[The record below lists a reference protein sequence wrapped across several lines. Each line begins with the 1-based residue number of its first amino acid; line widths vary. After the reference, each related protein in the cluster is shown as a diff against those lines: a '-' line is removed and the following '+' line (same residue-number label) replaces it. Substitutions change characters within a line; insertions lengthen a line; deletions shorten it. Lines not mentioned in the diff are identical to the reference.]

1 MKLKHFAKTDIGLK
15 RKANE
20 DSIGELLFNKSK
32 YGNIYIVCDGMGGH
46 EGGKM
51 ASETAINSIIEYFSN
66 TPSDSPT
73 TALKEAIEF
82 ANIQIF
88 GKAQSD
94 SQYKGMGTTCCVLL
108 EKNNLIYVAHVGDS
122 RIYISSDGK
131 FHRVTKDHSFV
142 QGLFDNGQISE
153 EEIETH
159 ARKNEL
165 TQALGV
171 STEVNVEVCSD
182 PILAKKGDNFLICS
196 DGLCGL
202 IDDNKIYN
210 IVKKGKTNSDIGNNL
225 IDAANNAGGTD
236 NISVIYISI
245 DESPHAKSQFISKN
259 NILKDNLTK
268 TMLLDTDQKA
278 AILANNNFSFFNK
291 YKNKIFISVGVLFI
305 SLLMILIVSKIGNND
320 VPKIE
325 TIDKTTD
332 LELNVDEFEAQIEID
347 GEEVEIFYYSFKK
360 SNDWTKENKNF
371 EPLITNVKLTHK
383 WDKKNDVNFQEFYW
397 NNNFLLYD
405 EYKTQKEILYDSD
418 ISENSFIFIRKSNL
432 EKIPNS
438 KPKVDSDPF
447 QLKEEEKKKNKAK
460 AARKAKA
467 NKKAAAKKK
476 ADTAAKNK
484 DKEEQTINT
493 AHNQL
498 DSFINTISDSR
509 NEIYKIR
516 LNERRMAEFLK
527 RAKQNYESQMAE
539 FYLFFP
545 GYKDTG
551 IPDKL
556 SSENLPKGII
566 ELKGTLISKNNS
578 LETIVKDASD
588 NYNTEE
594 RNQINA
600 AGFLDIS
607 KQRLKSAENLKDNF
621 IIKYNINNIKLQEK
635 CDDDLA
641 KIIRANGKV
650 VEIQE
655 KSDEI
660 RNKFN
665 LIKDNLNKIKI
676 LSDNSND
683 LLLLVEKNTTIFLDK
698 KKKKKK

>member
-153 EEIETH
+153 EEMETH

-202 IDDNKIYN
+202 IDDNKIYD
-210 IVKKGKTNSDIGNNL
+210 IVNKGKTNSDIGNNL

-259 NILKDNLTK
+259 NIPKDNLTK

-278 AILANNNFSFFNK
+278 AILAKNNFSFFNK
-291 YKNKIFISVGVLFI
+291 YKNKIFISVGVLFMT
-305 SLLMILIVSKIGNND
+305 LLMILIIPKIGNND
-320 VPKIE
+320 VPEIEIE

-371 EPLITNVKLTHK
+371 KPLFTNVKLTHK
-383 WDKKNDVNFQEFYW
+383 WDNKNDVNFQEFYW

-447 QLKEEEKKKNKAK
+447 QLKEEEKKKKKAE

-467 NKKAAAKKK
+467 KKEEAAKKK
-476 ADTAAKNK
+476 AAAAAKNK
-484 DKEEQTINT
+484 EAEIIK
-493 AHNQL
+493 L
-498 DSFINTISDSR
+498 DEDHKKLKSFISKISDLKV
-509 NEIYKIR
+509 KIKN
-516 LNERRMAEFLK
+516 LNINDNGI
-527 RAKQNYESQMAE
+527 AKLFENANTNYENQKTK
-539 FYLFFP
+539 FFEVYK
-545 GYKDTG
+545 GYSD
-551 IPDKL
+551 IPNVL
-556 SSENLPKGII
+556 PTTNIPKGILELNKELFTKGNDLDRI
-566 ELKGTLISKNNS
+566 KKSASKDYKKAEKIQKDAASHLNSSKQNFKLAEDFKNKLKVIHNTDNKELKDRCENDLESIVRASKN
-578 LETIVKDASD
+578 I
-588 NYNTEE
+588 
-594 RNQINA
+594 
-600 AGFLDIS
+600 
-607 KQRLKSAENLKDNF
+607 
-621 IIKYNINNIKLQEK
+621 
-635 CDDDLA
+635 
-641 KIIRANGKV
+641 KIITN
-650 VEIQE
+650 

-660 RNKFN
+660 SAEFKS
-665 LIKDNLNKIKI
+665 IT
-676 LSDNSND
+676 
-683 LLLLVEKNTTIFLDK
+683 EYLDK
-698 KKKKKK
+698 INNLSKKSEALRKLIEENVNSKLEKKRR

>member
-153 EEIETH
+153 EEMETH

-259 NILKDNLTK
+259 NITKDNLTK

-278 AILANNNFSFFNK
+278 AILAKNNFSFFNK

-320 VPKIE
+320 VPEIEIE

-360 SNDWTKENKNF
+360 SNDWSKENKNF
-371 EPLITNVKLTHK
+371 KPLITNVKLTHK
-383 WDKKNDVNFQEFYW
+383 WDNKNDVNFQEFYW

-447 QLKEEEKKKNKAK
+447 QLKIEEKKKKKAE

-467 NKKAAAKKK
+467 KKEEAAKKK
-476 ADTAAKNK
+476 AAAAAKNNEAEIIK
-484 DKEEQTINT
+484 
-493 AHNQL
+493 L
-498 DSFINTISDSR
+498 DEDHKKLKSFISKISDLKV
-509 NEIYKIR
+509 KIKN
-516 LNERRMAEFLK
+516 LNINDNGIVKLFENANT
-527 RAKQNYESQMAE
+527 NYENQKSK
-539 FYLFFP
+539 FFEVYK
-545 GYKDTG
+545 GYSD
-551 IPDKL
+551 IPNVL
-556 SSENLPKGII
+556 PTTNIPKGILELNKELFTKGNDLDRI
-566 ELKGTLISKNNS
+566 KKSASKDYKKAEIIQKDAASHLNSSKQNFKLAEDFKNKFKVIHNTDNKELKDRCENDLESIVRASKN
-578 LETIVKDASD
+578 I
-588 NYNTEE
+588 
-594 RNQINA
+594 
-600 AGFLDIS
+600 
-607 KQRLKSAENLKDNF
+607 
-621 IIKYNINNIKLQEK
+621 
-635 CDDDLA
+635 
-641 KIIRANGKV
+641 KIITN
-650 VEIQE
+650 

-660 RNKFN
+660 SAEFKS
-665 LIKDNLNKIKI
+665 IT
-676 LSDNSND
+676 
-683 LLLLVEKNTTIFLDK
+683 EYLDK
-698 KKKKKK
+698 INNLSKKSEALKKLIEENVNSKLEKKRR